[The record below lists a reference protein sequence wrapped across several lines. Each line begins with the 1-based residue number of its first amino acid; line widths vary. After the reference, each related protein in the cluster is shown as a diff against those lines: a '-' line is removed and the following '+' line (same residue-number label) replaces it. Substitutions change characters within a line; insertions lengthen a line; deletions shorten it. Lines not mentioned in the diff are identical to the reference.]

1 MALMT
6 RFGLVMGRVDVLGG
20 RERRRFWSDEQKRQI
35 LSEAATGNLT
45 IAELA
50 RKHDIQSGQ
59 IYAWR
64 KIFAAPALS
73 SDIHSGS
80 SVPCFVPV
88 TLVAAEPGYPNNHV
102 ADNDEKLPHLPRPA
116 GIEIGCKGGRIL
128 KIDTNFD
135 VAHLTL
141 LIRLVEQA

>member
-1 MALMT
+1 
-6 RFGLVMGRVDVLGG
+6 MGRVDVLGG

-64 KIFAAPALS
+64 KVFAAPALS

-80 SVPCFVPV
+80 SVPCFVPI
-88 TLVAAEPGYPNNHV
+88 TLVAAEPVDPNRH
-102 ADNDEKLPHLPRPA
+102 AGDKIEKLPHRPRPA
-116 GIEIGCKGGRIL
+116 GIEIGCTGGRIL
-128 KIDTNFD
+128 KVDTDFD
-135 VAHLTL
+135 VARLRLLNSVCLLT
-141 LIRLVEQA
+141 